1 MRKLTLLFLALL
13 TFLLPTAK
21 AQQTLTVNDGTA
33 QMYYSPFYVFYSE
46 HFTKVN
52 SIYPANELADM
63 DGGSINSMTF
73 YIAVEGS
80 CSSTWEL
87 YLKEVDYAEVPT
99 TPLDVS
105 TATKVFEGTINTN
118 ASTLTIVFDEPF
130 VYNGGYLMMASQNTT
145 NPDYRSVKF
154 YGSEGSGYRTGH
166 AHNLNSLSDVT
177 SFETRISFLPKTT
190 FNYTPGAPVSCPKP
204 RNLTYSDVTPFAASI
219 DWTSDA
225 TNFVVAYGEGN
236 DPEQMPTINANTTS
250 VALSGLTPATTYRV
264 YVKAICSADDQSNW
278 STPCT
283 FTTEIACH
291 APTAVTASEIT
302 SNGAT
307 INWTAGDADQHSFTL
322 AYGTGTDPDGM
333 TQVVVSNATY
343 KIITDL
349 AANTNYN
356 VYVKASCDCGYAS
369 VWSSACSF
377 VTPCENMSFPYSE
390 NFDSY
395 TTGISTSS
403 TTPSDYPNIT
413 LPDCWTFNNMAST
426 TGSYP
431 QVFITSSSDYTV
443 SGNALFFKASST
455 TYAYAILPASDE
467 DLSALMLDF
476 YYRTESEDA
485 KSPQVTVGYVSDS
498 DDMTTFTEIA
508 TYPKI
513 TTMTAKR
520 VYFPDGLDNGYQIA
534 FRIGGGSYSNYFA
547 SLDNIAVSY
556 APSCIEP
563 LEVSSSNVTAH
574 SAIVN
579 WTSNA
584 SNFIVAYGTGTN
596 PEQMN
601 TVNASTNSATLTNL
615 ADNTE
620 YNAFVKTLCS
630 ATDQSEWSAV
640 CTFTT
645 LIACPVPTEFTV
657 SNITATNAT
666 LTWTSDADNFV
677 IAYGTGTDPE
687 QMATTNA
694 NANSVIL
701 TSLTPVTT
709 YNVYVKAICSAT
721 DESVWSNVCTF
732 TTPEVCPAPTG
743 LAASNVTQ
751 TGATIRWTVGAYGQD
766 NFVVAYGTGTD
777 PDQMS
782 TVNPHTNTVYLN
794 LSAGVRYNVYVKTD
808 CGDGDQSVWVGPCT
822 FTTPV
827 TDVITVHDGDKHN
840 AYVPIYGNYCDEF
853 QKCEFVMPAS
863 ELQDMQGGQINS
875 MTFYL
880 SEPATGTWGSASFRV
895 FLKEVDF
902 TSISSFQ
909 GYADATTVY
918 QGSLSGNQPTM
929 VVTFTT
935 PYTYTGGNLLIGFYE
950 ETKGGFSYSTFKGEN
965 VNGACV
971 QNYNSNLDAIT
982 AIQRNFLPKTT
993 FSYIPPAVACPR
1005 PKSLT
1010 CSDVTAFGATIAW
1023 VADADNFVVAYGTG
1037 TDPDQMSTVEVSTN
1051 SATLTS
1057 LTPATTYNVYVKAFC
1072 SATEESTWSAKA
1084 TFTTAFSIPFTED
1097 FQTSTLPTTWTQYQG
1112 LLSTAYTGT
1121 ALTAGGNWKIKTDNQ
1136 GLSAN
1141 HLYINVYGTTIKDW
1155 FVTPS
1160 ITLSSAAQLSFDLA
1174 LTAFSGNGA
1183 AQTNGSDDKF
1193 AVLVSTDN
1201 GVTWTPDNIIAM
1213 WDNAGSQRVYNNIA
1227 TNGETVTLSLIAYT
1241 GQTVRIAFYVESTQN
1256 NADNN
1261 LHIDNVSVE
1270 EYPANIFSTAGNWS
1284 TSSNW
1289 SQNVLPNEN
1298 AFIRIDAPCTLDVN
1312 ANVEGLSIS
1321 NGQSLTI
1328 ANGTTLTAHL
1338 IVSDDTSKLILEDGA
1353 QLRNNTQGVFAT
1365 MKKNIEGYNDN
1376 ISWHLIAMPMLNSPV
1391 ATAATTMPYDLF
1403 RYDEPLSYWMHQ
1415 QDDNHGFEEFAN
1427 GQGYLYAS
1435 QNDTTLCFIGQ
1446 LKPSGE
1452 SVTFELSNASEILPG
1467 FNLVGNPFPCN
1478 ATIDLPYWVLGD
1490 DHKTLVVGS
1499 GPIAPCAAV
1508 FVKADGA
1515 EQTVTFTKVEP

>member
-1 MRKLTLLFLALL
+1 
-13 TFLLPTAK
+13 
-21 AQQTLTVNDGTA
+21 
-33 QMYYSPFYVFYSE
+33 
-46 HFTKVN
+46 
-52 SIYPANELADM
+52 
-63 DGGSINSMTF
+63 
-73 YIAVEGS
+73 
-80 CSSTWEL
+80 
-87 YLKEVDYAEVPT
+87 
-99 TPLDVS
+99 
-105 TATKVFEGTINTN
+105 
-118 ASTLTIVFDEPF
+118 
-130 VYNGGYLMMASQNTT
+130 
-145 NPDYRSVKF
+145 
-154 YGSEGSGYRTGH
+154 
-166 AHNLNSLSDVT
+166 
-177 SFETRISFLPKTT
+177 
-190 FNYTPGAPVSCPKP
+190 
-204 RNLTYSDVTPFAASI
+204 
-219 DWTSDA
+219 
-225 TNFVVAYGEGN
+225 
-236 DPEQMPTINANTTS
+236 
-250 VALSGLTPATTYRV
+250 
-264 YVKAICSADDQSNW
+264 
-278 STPCT
+278 
-283 FTTEIACH
+283 
-291 APTAVTASEIT
+291 
-302 SNGAT
+302 
-307 INWTAGDADQHSFTL
+307 
-322 AYGTGTDPDGM
+322 
-333 TQVVVSNATY
+333 
-343 KIITDL
+343 
-349 AANTNYN
+349 
-356 VYVKASCDCGYAS
+356 
-369 VWSSACSF
+369 
-377 VTPCENMSFPYSE
+377 
-390 NFDSY
+390 
-395 TTGISTSS
+395 
-403 TTPSDYPNIT
+403 
-413 LPDCWTFNNMAST
+413 
-426 TGSYP
+426 
-431 QVFITSSSDYTV
+431 
-443 SGNALFFKASST
+443 
-455 TYAYAILPASDE
+455 
-467 DLSALMLDF
+467 
-476 YYRTESEDA
+476 
-485 KSPQVTVGYVSDS
+485 
-498 DDMTTFTEIA
+498 
-508 TYPKI
+508 
-513 TTMTAKR
+513 MTAKR
-520 VYFPDGLDNGYQIA
+520 VYFPAGLDNRYQIA

-547 SLDNIAVSY
+547 SLDNIAVGY
-556 APSCIEP
+556 APSCTEP

-601 TVNASTNSATLTNL
+601 TVNASTTSATLTNL

-620 YNAFVKTLCS
+620 YHAFVKTLCS
-630 ATDQSEWSAV
+630 ATAQSEWSAA

-645 LIACPVPTEFTV
+645 LIACPVPTESTV
-657 SNITATNAT
+657 SNITTTNAT
-666 LTWTSDADNFV
+666 LTWTSDASNFV

-694 NANSVIL
+694 NTNSVIL

-721 DESVWSNVCTF
+721 DESVWSDVCTF

-782 TVNPHTNTVYLN
+782 TVNPHTNTVHLN
-794 LSAGVRYNVYVKTD
+794 LSAGVRYNVYVKAD
-808 CGDGDQSVWVGPCT
+808 CGSGDQSVWVGPCT

-880 SEPATGTWGSASFRV
+880 SEPATGTWGTASFRV

-902 TSISSFQ
+902 TTINSFQ

-918 QGSLSGNQPTM
+918 EGSLSGNQPTM

-935 PYTYTGGNLLIGFYE
+935 PYNYTGGNLLVGFYE

-971 QNYNSNLDAIT
+971 QNYNRNLDAIT

-1010 CSDVTAFGATIAW
+1010 CSDVTTFGATISW

-1037 TDPDQMSTVEVSTN
+1037 TDPDQMATVEVSTN

-1057 LTPATTYNVYVKAFC
+1057 LTPATTYNVYVKAVC
-1072 SATEESTWSAKA
+1072 SATEESTWSAKT
-1084 TFTTAFSIPFTED
+1084 TFTTAFAMPFTED

-1174 LTAFSGNGA
+1174 LTAFIGNGA
-1183 AQTNGSDDKF
+1183 AQTTGSDDKF

-1241 GQTVRIAFYVESTQN
+1241 GQTVRIAFYVESTQS

-1284 TSSNW
+1284 TASNW
-1289 SQNVLPNEN
+1289 SLNTVPT
-1298 AFIRIDAPCTLDVN
+1298 AFDKAVICAAATIP
-1312 ANVEGLSIS
+1312 ANC
-1321 NGQSLTI
+1321 
-1328 ANGTTLTAHL
+1328 
-1338 IVSDDTSKLILEDGA
+1338 
-1353 QLRNNTQGVFAT
+1353 
-1365 MKKNIEGYNDN
+1365 
-1376 ISWHLIAMPMLNSPV
+1376 V
-1391 ATAATTMPYDLF
+1391 ATADQVVLDNGGSITIEDGGQLVHNNDGVIVSLNKHINAYTSNMDNFYLVASPVVTALAPEAAGMLDNGYDLYMF
-1403 RYDEPLSYWMHQ
+1403 DQSQ
-1415 QDDNHGFEEFAN
+1415 AN
-1427 GQGYLYAS
+1427 AEWRNYKAGSFNLNAQNAYLYA
-1435 QNDTTLCFIGQ
+1435 NDTDTDLTFTGTV
-1446 LKPSGE
+1446 PS
-1452 SVTFELSNASEILPG
+1452 SNAAINVPCTVADGTVLAG
-1467 FNLVGNPFPCN
+1467 FNLVGNPFVCN
-1478 ATIDLPYWVLGD
+1478 ASVSGAAAYYQVNTSVDGQVIIHENPIVAPGTGLFVLVA
-1490 DHKTLVVGS
+1490 T
-1499 GPIAPCAAV
+1499 
-1508 FVKADGA
+1508 DGN
-1515 EQTVTFTKVEP
+1515 VTFTKSADAANITRGNAPSLINIELMKGNDVLDRAYIDHSNSHSVKKLSLNDKASIIYFEEGDQQMAKIATGDDSVIPFSFDARKTDNYSLRVSLENMTCRYMHLIDKLTGADIDLLESPVYNFDATPDDLSERFVIVIE